1 MNASPY
7 YNLFIPSIKDINNI
21 SNRNSYNI
29 YNNYRPKIIRRNNN
43 RINRNSINSIEQ
55 NLFLREPQMKINN
68 AKNINLINN
77 NIPKLY
83 NNNIIFNNNYNINR
97 RNDKSRKIN
106 NKYKSGNSNNNLN
119 LNNLSLQFN
128 HIDKHINDNIY
139 RIRNPL
145 SLNKHQKNNFRI
157 HTINNNQIRHYNN
170 GESKDKNII
179 KNIKN
184 INNINININNINNL
198 NNNRYIPFAY
208 NIDNEFEIS
217 KNNYKRYKRPNNNI
231 SLPTN
236 SNDNFLINNAMLKNK
251 IDEDKKFEEF
261 LKESKENHLNKLKE
275 EQEEKSLDYSIFD
288 NLFSFI
294 DDIYN
299 LREIEEENDYSD
311 YSLFNN
317 PLDEEAMNNLP
328 IIKLHDIDKLSDV
341 KKRCVI
347 CMDDFEFNDE
357 TISLPCVHIFHS
369 DCIKKWFKRQNTCPI
384 CKYKIEQENND

>member
-7 YNLFIPSIKDINNI
+7 YNLFIPSIKDINN
-21 SNRNSYNI
+21 
-29 YNNYRPKIIRRNNN
+29 
-43 RINRNSINSIEQ
+43 NSIEQ

-261 LKESKENHLNKLKE
+261 LKENKENHLNKLKE

-299 LREIEEENDYSD
+299 LRDIEEENDYSD